1 MATSPVSTLPPGY
14 SLEGQPQQQQA
25 APQQAAQPSTLPP
38 GYTLE
43 QQGQPQK
50 PQATIGPQPKSSQ
63 FDPNLMSSDPFTRMG
78 YRMVT
83 PFARKLIDAS
93 EKLREVQNFTQEGQK
108 EHPIQAH
115 LGDIANRI
123 EGFLFGNEAHPE
135 AAIGTGKYGMLN
147 NPVLA
152 AVSGA
157 EGLAEAPTAIR
168 EGIAG
173 LRGAGEA
180 SEAAKGPSLVKQ
192 VLKGKEV
199 AQEPAKAAIRGT
211 VGAKEDASLLEGNKT
226 VLDEYLKDIST
237 KEKAAY
243 KAQDEAAG
251 FDVKETRAKLK
262 QAEWKVKQPEIDDV
276 TRERL
281 TKTIEESKQQ
291 IGDAEKRM
299 SEAGVDPKAADN
311 LFKQRKAGEDFKKA
325 LVQNVSS
332 DGESVN
338 VDGLLN
344 AAKKLRFATKGDRL
358 AQFMGKDGAEQFMA
372 ELQKAQ
378 EQGVHALTT
387 QKVGKL
393 LGKWVAGG
401 LITGGA
407 GTLAYEA
414 FK

>member
-226 VLDEYLKDIST
+226 VLDEHLKDIAT
-237 KEKAAY
+237 KERAAY

-251 FDVKETRAKLK
+251 FDVKETRAKLRD
-262 QAEWKVKQPEIDDV
+262 AEWKVKQPEIDDAA
-276 TRERL
+276 RERL

-291 IGDAEKRM
+291 IGEAEKRM

-325 LVQNVSS
+325 LVQNVSA

-344 AAKKLRFATKGDRL
+344 AAKKLRFAKQGDRL

-414 FK
+414 LK